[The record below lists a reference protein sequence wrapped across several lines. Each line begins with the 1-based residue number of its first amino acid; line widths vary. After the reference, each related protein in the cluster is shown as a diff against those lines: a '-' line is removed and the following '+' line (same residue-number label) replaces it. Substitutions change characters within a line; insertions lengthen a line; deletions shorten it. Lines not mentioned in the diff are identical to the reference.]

1 MTAAIALFVFG
12 AVTAALSLQLP
23 LGTPRMPGTGL
34 FPLVLGVMLMGLAA
48 TQAVRL
54 YLARPKPAQPAA
66 AAPPAAPRPK
76 RDGATQRVVLFMG
89 AVCVATALLS
99 TLGYPLTSFLLMLAL
114 LWVLGIRKPHVA
126 GPIALGSAV
135 VCYFVFVQ
143 WLKIPLPAGIPGW

>member
-34 FPLVLGVMLMGLAA
+34 FPLALGVMLMGLAA
-48 TQAVRL
+48 TQAIRL
-54 YLARPKPAQPAA
+54 YLAQSKPAQPANGAA
-66 AAPPAAPRPK
+66 AAPPQ

-89 AVCVATALLS
+89 AVVVAIALLS

-114 LWVLGIRKPHVA
+114 LWVLGVRKPHVA
-126 GPIALGSAV
+126 GSIALGSAV
-135 VCYFVFVQ
+135 ACYFVFVQ
-143 WLKIPLPAGIPGW
+143 WLKIPLPSGVLGF

>member
-34 FPLVLGVMLMGLAA
+34 FPLALGVMLMGLAA
-48 TQAVRL
+48 TQAIRL
-54 YLARPKPAQPAA
+54 YLAQSKPAQPATGAA
-66 AAPPAAPRPK
+66 AAPPQ

-89 AVCVATALLS
+89 AVVVAIALLS

-114 LWVLGIRKPHVA
+114 LRLLGVRKPHVA
-126 GPIALGSAV
+126 GSIALGSAV
-135 VCYFVFVQ
+135 ACYFVFVQ
-143 WLKIPLPAGIPGW
+143 WLKIPLPTGWFGF

>member
-48 TQAVRL
+48 THAVRL
-54 YLARPKPAQPAA
+54 FLARPKPVAPGVAAA
-66 AAPPAAPRPK
+66 AAPQPK
-76 RDGATQRVVLFMG
+76 RDGATQRVALFMG
-89 AVCVATALLS
+89 AVVVATALLT

-114 LWVLGIRKPHVA
+114 LWVLGVRKPHVA
-126 GPIALGSAV
+126 GSIALGSAV

-143 WLKIPLPAGIPGW
+143 WLKIPLPSGWLGF

>member
-34 FPLVLGVMLMGLAA
+34 FPLALGVMLMGLAA

-54 YLARPKPAQPAA
+54 YLARPKPVQPAPAA
-66 AAPPAAPRPK
+66 APAPE
-76 RDGATQRVVLFMG
+76 RDGATQRVMLFMG
-89 AVCVATALLS
+89 AVVVATALLS
-99 TLGYPLTSFLLMLAL
+99 TLGYALTSFLLMLAL
-114 LWVLGIRKPHVA
+114 LWVLGVRKPHVA
-126 GPIALGSAV
+126 GAIALGSAV

-143 WLKIPLPAGIPGW
+143 WLKIPLPAGVLGF

>member
-1 MTAAIALFVFG
+1 MAAAIALFVFG

-23 LGTPRMPGTGL
+23 LGTPGTGL

-54 YLARPKPAQPAA
+54 YLARPKPVLPEVPAA
-66 AAPPAAPRPK
+66 AQPK

-89 AVCVATALLS
+89 AVVVATALLS

-126 GPIALGSAV
+126 GSIALGSAI

-143 WLKIPLPAGIPGW
+143 WLKIPLPSGWLGF

>member
-54 YLARPKPAQPAA
+54 YLARPKPAQPATGAA
-66 AAPPAAPRPK
+66 AAPLPK

-89 AVCVATALLS
+89 AVVVATALLP

-114 LWVLGIRKPHVA
+114 LRVLGVRKPHVA
-126 GPIALGSAV
+126 GAIALGSAIA
-135 VCYFVFVQ
+135 CYVVFVK
-143 WLKIPLPAGIPGW
+143 WLMIPLPSGWLGF

>member
-1 MTAAIALFVFG
+1 VTAAIALFVFG

-23 LGTPRMPGTGL
+23 LGMPRMPGTGL

-54 YLARPKPAQPAA
+54 YLARPKTVQPAA
-66 AAPPAAPRPK
+66 PAAAPAPR
-76 RDGATQRVVLFMG
+76 RDGATQRVILFMG

-99 TLGYPLTSFLLMLAL
+99 TIGYALTSFLLMLAL
-114 LWVLGIRKPHVA
+114 LWVLGVRKPLVA

-143 WLKIPLPAGIPGW
+143 WLKIPLPAGWLGF

>member
-48 TQAVRL
+48 THAVRL
-54 YLARPKPAQPAA
+54 FLARPKPVAPGTAAA
-66 AAPPAAPRPK
+66 AAPQPK

-89 AVCVATALLS
+89 AVVVATALLA

-114 LWVLGIRKPHVA
+114 LWVLGVRKPHVA

-143 WLKIPLPAGIPGW
+143 WLKIPLPSGWLGF

>member
-1 MTAAIALFVFG
+1 VTAAIALFVFG
-12 AVTAALSLQLP
+12 AFTAALSLQLP

-54 YLARPKPAQPAA
+54 YLARPEPAQPAA
-66 AAPPAAPRPK
+66 PAAAPAPK
-76 RDGATQRVVLFMG
+76 RDGATQRVILFMG

-99 TLGYPLTSFLLMLAL
+99 TLGYALTSFLLMLAL
-114 LWVLGIRKPHVA
+114 LWVLGVRKPLVA

-143 WLKIPLPAGIPGW
+143 WLKIPLPAGWLGF

>member
-34 FPLVLGVMLMGLAA
+34 FPLALGVMLMGLAA
-48 TQAVRL
+48 TQAFRL
-54 YLARPKPAQPAA
+54 YLAQSKPAQPATGAA
-66 AAPPAAPRPK
+66 AAPPQ

-89 AVCVATALLS
+89 AVVIAIALLS

-114 LWVLGIRKPHVA
+114 LWVLGVRKPHVA
-126 GPIALGSAV
+126 GSIALGSAV
-135 VCYFVFVQ
+135 ACYFVFVQ
-143 WLKIPLPAGIPGW
+143 WLKIPLPSGVLGF

>member
-34 FPLVLGVMLMGLAA
+34 FPLALGVMLMGLAA

-66 AAPPAAPRPK
+66 GAAAPPPQ

-89 AVCVATALLS
+89 AVVVATALLS

-114 LWVLGIRKPHVA
+114 LWVLGVRKPHVA
-126 GPIALGSAV
+126 GSIALGSAV
-135 VCYFVFVQ
+135 ACYFVFVQ
-143 WLKIPLPAGIPGW
+143 WLKIPLPSGVLGF

>member
-34 FPLVLGVMLMGLAA
+34 FPLALGVMLMGLAA

-54 YLARPKPAQPAA
+54 YLARPKPVQPAPAA
-66 AAPPAAPRPK
+66 APAPE
-76 RDGATQRVVLFMG
+76 RDGATQRVTLFMG
-89 AVCVATALLS
+89 AVVVATALLS
-99 TLGYPLTSFLLMLAL
+99 TLGYALTSFLLMLAL
-114 LWVLGIRKPHVA
+114 LWVLGVRKPHVA
-126 GPIALGSAV
+126 GAIALGSAV

-143 WLKIPLPAGIPGW
+143 WLKIPLPAGVLGF